1 MSHSRAT
8 CATQQPNSPR
18 HPSHRYTLL
27 FASAETTKSREK
39 QGDGGER
46 ERGLVSLLEEKR
58 TTGWQIV
65 IPIRNVPR
73 RRPPVDQTT
82 DPITYVR
89 ARVYRTAYSVP
100 FPSKSSRSFCNPP
113 FVARKVFFVVPESVD
128 ASIVR
133 EHRSLVESSGVS
145 LYPVITHRWT
155 PKIYLLLSSRL
166 VHHVIPLVSMFFF
179 SGLRQAK
186 SRFNDWKT
194 RHVCYT
200 FVEHGRSWNHRRER
214 KGTRFSRMARWP
226 VGCHSYYVRGRF
238 RTDTRCSSAKKGAR
252 ETVVG
257 HQGGRGNSGEWLV
270 DDTDTR

>member
-1 MSHSRAT
+1 MFELAFIGR
-8 CATQQPNSPR
+8 
-18 HPSHRYTLL
+18 L
-27 FASAETTKSREK
+27 
-39 QGDGGER
+39 
-46 ERGLVSLLEEKR
+46 
-58 TTGWQIV
+58 I
-65 IPIRNVPR
+65 
-73 RRPPVDQTT
+73 
-82 DPITYVR
+82 
-89 ARVYRTAYSVP
+89 P
-100 FPSKSSRSFCNPP
+100 FPSPPNRAARSAIHPSLRGRFSSLYL
-113 FVARKVFFVVPESVD
+113 K
-128 ASIVR
+128 ASM
-133 EHRSLVESSGVS
+133 HRSLVESSGVS

-155 PKIYLLLSSRL
+155 PKIYLLLSSSRL

-194 RHVCYT
+194 RHVRYT

-238 RTDTRCSSAKKGAR
+238 RTDTRCSSAKKGAG